1 MPRVGFEPTISAGE
15 RPKTY
20 ALDRTATHYNEISSL
35 ETHVSMTSGPSRST
49 FSANY
54 ADTWVVL
61 NTLIDVVLHLTSDT
75 CDGVNKNIYI

>member
-1 MPRVGFEPTISAGE
+1 
-15 RPKTY
+15 
-20 ALDRTATHYNEISSL
+20 
-35 ETHVSMTSGPSRST
+35 MTSGPSRSK

-54 ADTWVVL
+54 ADISVVL